1 MFNKCSPRSI
11 FCCLFTVC
19 TNDTHILSRNCPPDV
34 HPRTNFVAFLP
45 RFLLPL
51 SLQRNSFNSFSF
63 FPPSS
68 FFHTR
73 AHTDRAYDRTSFLF
87 FPFPLILYNESSKRL
102 ERGQETCFFKFGI
115 ILISPRYFEGDGE
128 FLRRAKTRE
137 KLARSNLSH
146 LLILQEPCS
155 PKILGIKNLA
165 EHNRSF

>member
-1 MFNKCSPRSI
+1 MHERYAHTFAK
-11 FCCLFTVC
+11 
-19 TNDTHILSRNCPPDV
+19 LSTRRPSSNELCRVSSAFPFA
-34 HPRTNFVAFLP
+34 FVSSTEF
-45 RFLLPL
+45 F
-51 SLQRNSFNSFSF
+51 QFFF

-68 FFHTR
+68 SFFHAGTHGSSVR
-73 AHTDRAYDRTSFLF
+73 SYIFSFL
-87 FPFPLILYNESSKRL
+87 PLPLIFNNESSKRL
-102 ERGQETCFFKFGI
+102 EGGQETCFFKFGI

>member
-1 MFNKCSPRSI
+1 MHERYAHTFAKLSTRRPSSNELSRFFRVS
-11 FCCLFTVC
+11 FCLCLF
-19 TNDTHILSRNCPPDV
+19 NGILSIL
-34 HPRTNFVAFLP
+34 FLS
-45 RFLLPL
+45 FLL
-51 SLQRNSFNSFSF
+51 RRSFTHG
-63 FPPSS
+63 
-68 FFHTR
+68 HTR
-73 AHTDRAYDRTSFLF
+73 IERTIVHLF
-87 FPFPLILYNESSKRL
+87 FSSPSPYFNNESSKRL
-102 ERGQETCFFKFGI
+102 EGGQETCFFKFGI

>member
-1 MFNKCSPRSI
+1 MHERYAHTFAK
-11 FCCLFTVC
+11 
-19 TNDTHILSRNCPPDV
+19 LSTRRPSSNELCRVSSAFPFA
-34 HPRTNFVAFLP
+34 FVSSTEFFQFFFFL
-45 RFLLPL
+45 
-51 SLQRNSFNSFSF
+51 
-63 FPPSS
+63 SS
-68 FFHTR
+68 FFVLSHTGTHGSSVR
-73 AHTDRAYDRTSFLF
+73 SYIFSFL
-87 FPFPLILYNESSKRL
+87 PLPLILITKVVKGWKG
-102 ERGQETCFFKFGI
+102 ERQETCFFKFGI

>member
-1 MFNKCSPRSI
+1 MHERYAHTFAKLSTRRPSSNELCRVSSAFPFAFVSSI
-11 FCCLFTVC
+11 G
-19 TNDTHILSRNCPPDV
+19 ILPI
-34 HPRTNFVAFLP
+34 FFLS
-45 RFLLPL
+45 FLL
-51 SLQRNSFNSFSF
+51 RRSFTHG
-63 FPPSS
+63 
-68 FFHTR
+68 HTR
-73 AHTDRAYDRTSFLF
+73 IERTIVHLF
-87 FPFPLILYNESSKRL
+87 FSSPSPHFNNESSKRL
-102 ERGQETCFFKFGI
+102 EGGQETCFFKFGI

>member
-51 SLQRNSFNSFSF
+51 SLQRNSSNFFFSF
-63 FPPSS
+63 LLRRS
-68 FFHTR
+68 FTHGHTR
-73 AHTDRAYDRTSFLF
+73 IERTIVHLF
-87 FPFPLILYNESSKRL
+87 FSSPSPHFNNESSKRL
-102 ERGQETCFFKFGI
+102 EGGQETCFFKFGI

>member
-1 MFNKCSPRSI
+1 MHERYAHTFAKLSTRRPSSNELSRFFRVS
-11 FCCLFTVC
+11 FCLCLF
-19 TNDTHILSRNCPPDV
+19 NWNSS
-34 HPRTNFVAFLP
+34 NF
-45 RFLLPL
+45 
-51 SLQRNSFNSFSF
+51 FSF

-102 ERGQETCFFKFGI
+102 EGEQETCFFKFGI

>member
-1 MFNKCSPRSI
+1 MHERYAHTFAK
-11 FCCLFTVC
+11 
-19 TNDTHILSRNCPPDV
+19 LSTRRPSSNELCRVSSAFPFA
-34 HPRTNFVAFLP
+34 FVSSTEF
-45 RFLLPL
+45 F
-51 SLQRNSFNSFSF
+51 QFFFFFFSF
-63 FPPSS
+63 FVVLSRG
-68 FFHTR
+68 HTR
-73 AHTDRAYDRTSFLF
+73 IERTIVHLF
-87 FPFPLILYNESSKRL
+87 FSSPSPHFNNESSKRL
-102 ERGQETCFFKFGI
+102 EGGQETCFFKFGI

>member
-34 HPRTNFVAFLP
+34 HPRTNFRVSSAFP
-45 RFLLPL
+45 FAFV
-51 SLQRNSFNSFSF
+51 SSTEFFQFFFFFFSF
-63 FPPSS
+63 FVVLSRG
-68 FFHTR
+68 HTR
-73 AHTDRAYDRTSFLF
+73 IERTIVHLF
-87 FPFPLILYNESSKRL
+87 FSSPSPHFNNESSKRL

>member
-51 SLQRNSFNSFSF
+51 SLQRNSSNFFSF

-68 FFHTR
+68 SFFHAGTHGSSVR
-73 AHTDRAYDRTSFLF
+73 SYIFSFL
-87 FPFPLILYNESSKRL
+87 PLPLILYNESSKRL
-102 ERGQETCFFKFGI
+102 EGGQETCFFKFGI

>member
-68 FFHTR
+68 SSFTHGHTR
-73 AHTDRAYDRTSFLF
+73 IERTIVHLF
-87 FPFPLILYNESSKRL
+87 FSSPSPHFNNESSKRL
-102 ERGQETCFFKFGI
+102 EGGQETCFFKFGI

>member
-63 FPPSS
+63 FSLSSS
-68 FFHTR
+68 FFHAGTHGSSVR
-73 AHTDRAYDRTSFLF
+73 SYIFSFL
-87 FPFPLILYNESSKRL
+87 PLPLILYNESSKRL
-102 ERGQETCFFKFGI
+102 EGGQETCFFKFGI

>member
-34 HPRTNFVAFLP
+34 HPRTNFRVSSAFP
-45 RFLLPL
+45 FAFV
-51 SLQRNSFNSFSF
+51 SSTEFFQFFFFFFSF
-63 FPPSS
+63 FVVLSHTGTHGSS
-68 FFHTR
+68 VRSYIF
-73 AHTDRAYDRTSFLF
+73 SFL
-87 FPFPLILYNESSKRL
+87 PLPLIFNNESSKRL
-102 ERGQETCFFKFGI
+102 EGGQETCFFKFGI